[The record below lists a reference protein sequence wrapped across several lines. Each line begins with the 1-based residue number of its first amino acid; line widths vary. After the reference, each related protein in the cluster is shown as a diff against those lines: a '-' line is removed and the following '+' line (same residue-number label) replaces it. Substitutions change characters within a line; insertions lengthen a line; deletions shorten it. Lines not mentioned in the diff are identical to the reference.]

1 MILILFLLL
10 PVFIFSAEADYY
22 IIYRGDAPAAYS
34 EITSNGNKFK
44 ERVLWFDGY
53 SKEYSE
59 TELTIDG
66 KIKYSSEIY
75 YENDKLPIICNL
87 NDGRFE
93 KRMSDRLIKTTID
106 SDIDFMLKN
115 SNIALF
121 LSGLCRKNG
130 EFKIFDI
137 DKMKS
142 FETFVSDKFVK
153 IKDKEYKIFR
163 GKNTILDSGEI
174 YGLKIIKSK
183 TPISIVNP
191 YTVNLSKIYTEDDF
205 VKKKH
210 HLYYDYGS
218 FFGEVS
224 YDRQSDTV
232 IVILPF
238 SFSSDYNG
246 NLNSIKSYTVRQ
258 IAENLKYPVLSL
270 QFNMQRTSRK
280 DLAGR
285 IKDLEKE
292 LLRAYSRVIFIGF
305 NDICIDLAESGVS
318 GRKIFINPPLMGI
331 KEWSEMMF
339 VKYSAKSYYLF
350 SSAAKLNEY
359 EAIDTLITE
368 KKIFESYS
376 KSKDSYYIF
385 SKSVLSEKELAKSK
399 KIAGTVFYI
408 KNIDRRLNSY
418 NIYDLWSFEKNILIN
433 QKIFS
438 LIGGIIKK

>member
-59 TELTIDG
+59 TELTIGG
-66 KIKYSSEIY
+66 KIKYSSKIY
-75 YENDKLPIICNL
+75 YENDKLPIISNL

-183 TPISIVNP
+183 TPISIENP

-205 VKKKH
+205 ISKKH

-218 FFGEVS
+218 FLGEVS
-224 YDRQSDTV
+224 YDRH
-232 IVILPF
+232 
-238 SFSSDYNG
+238 
-246 NLNSIKSYTVRQ
+246 
-258 IAENLKYPVLSL
+258 
-270 QFNMQRTSRK
+270 
-280 DLAGR
+280 
-285 IKDLEKE
+285 
-292 LLRAYSRVIFIGF
+292 
-305 NDICIDLAESGVS
+305 
-318 GRKIFINPPLMGI
+318 
-331 KEWSEMMF
+331 
-339 VKYSAKSYYLF
+339 
-350 SSAAKLNEY
+350 
-359 EAIDTLITE
+359 
-368 KKIFESYS
+368 
-376 KSKDSYYIF
+376 
-385 SKSVLSEKELAKSK
+385 
-399 KIAGTVFYI
+399 
-408 KNIDRRLNSY
+408 
-418 NIYDLWSFEKNILIN
+418 
-433 QKIFS
+433 
-438 LIGGIIKK
+438 